1 MIDKT
6 VATAE
11 EAVADIP
18 SGASLA
24 VGGFGLCGIPEVL
37 ISALHAQGADGLE
50 TVSNNCGV
58 DDWGLGLLLGDHRI
72 RRTVSSYVGENKEF
86 ARQFLAG
93 ELEVVLTPQGT
104 LAEKLRAGGAGI
116 PAFFTAAGVG
126 TQVSEGGL
134 PQKYDAEGLV
144 SVASEPKEVRSFGGR
159 EYVLEESLT
168 PDYALVHAWK
178 GDRHGNLV
186 FHASAM
192 NFNPLC
198 AMAGRTTIAE
208 VEELVE
214 PGEINPAEV
223 HVPGIFVQRVV
234 LTGPGEKRIEKRT
247 VAQAKAAPATA
258 APETAL
264 AGEGS

>member
-58 DDWGLGLLLGDHRI
+58 DDWGLGLLLADHRI
-72 RRTVSSYVGENKEF
+72 RRTVSSYVGEHKEF